1 MQSNLESKILRAIE
15 FIEEDYSPIFI
26 VSHYDTDGLS
36 AALILIKILYN
47 KKIPFVFRT
56 VSSLDE
62 VENVKESAFNRIILI
77 DFQISEEIITLS
89 KYKRILMIDHHQILD
104 YDIYGQM
111 MLLNPYLFQIDGNK
125 DACSSCIA
133 YLLAKSIDESLVY
146 LSPLALAGALED
158 KQDVA
163 EKRFFLG
170 LNKEIYDEAEEAGI
184 CSSNLGLVSY
194 VDFNETLEKTF
205 AYIFEPFIP
214 TIFGNIE
221 KSRKFLIDCGIP
233 NELLSKEL
241 RKINEKDQFW
251 ICQKVAKKLIKES
264 YEAYNIE
271 RIFGLNYEVTGFGKI
286 KNLRSLAKIL
296 NYHGRYYKYDTIIR
310 NLITEEIKEGFEESL
325 INYSNEI
332 KKFSEIILNRVK
344 EFNNIA
350 YIDLNDFSIARL
362 TGDFSSLFASSN
374 ISKKPLIMIST
385 TLNDNC
391 KVSIRLKGNFNNVN
405 IGELVKT
412 VAKKINCKGG
422 GHVNS
427 AGAIIPK
434 SLVKKFIDELDSS
447 L

>member
-163 EKRFFLG
+163 EKRFFW
-170 LNKEIYDEAEEAGI
+170 
-184 CSSNLGLVSY
+184 V
-194 VDFNETLEKTF
+194 
-205 AYIFEPFIP
+205 
-214 TIFGNIE
+214 
-221 KSRKFLIDCGIP
+221 
-233 NELLSKEL
+233 
-241 RKINEKDQFW
+241 
-251 ICQKVAKKLIKES
+251 
-264 YEAYNIE
+264 
-271 RIFGLNYEVTGFGKI
+271 
-286 KNLRSLAKIL
+286 
-296 NYHGRYYKYDTIIR
+296 
-310 NLITEEIKEGFEESL
+310 
-325 INYSNEI
+325 
-332 KKFSEIILNRVK
+332 
-344 EFNNIA
+344 
-350 YIDLNDFSIARL
+350 
-362 TGDFSSLFASSN
+362 
-374 ISKKPLIMIST
+374 
-385 TLNDNC
+385 
-391 KVSIRLKGNFNNVN
+391 
-405 IGELVKT
+405 
-412 VAKKINCKGG
+412 
-422 GHVNS
+422 
-427 AGAIIPK
+427 
-434 SLVKKFIDELDSS
+434 
-447 L
+447 